1 MGRSIGIK
9 RTASLVKKLLRKNN
23 KQRVDYLKLI
33 NPKEINLLSEITL
46 NIVKGN
52 VSIANR
58 TKTLL
63 TRVKKTLYKLAS
75 KSVETAIKKKLWLS
89 LKGLHILSVLLPII
103 ENEILLSD

>member
-58 TKTLL
+58 TIK
-63 TRVKKTLYKLAS
+63 LY
-75 KSVETAIKKKLWLS
+75 
-89 LKGLHILSVLLPII
+89 
-103 ENEILLSD
+103 